1 MLFVRS
7 EFYSVTLS
15 SAINYIAV
23 GLLRLHTISLT
34 QFKNYSNRSFAFND
48 RITAICGNNGV
59 GKTNL
64 LDAIHYLCFTKSY
77 FTRDHINVQQG
88 RQGFRIEG
96 EFEINDK
103 PEKAVCILRETGK
116 KEFSINDIAYERFA
130 HHIGHYPC
138 VIIAPDDIQI
148 IIGGSEERRRLLDA
162 LLSQLNAE
170 YLQQLIAY
178 YKILQQRNSL
188 LKSLADAGK
197 KPGRTTGSE
206 GDYTLLDVMDG
217 QLAKPGEFIFEKRK
231 EFLVA
236 FLPEVK
242 RLYLEIAKQY
252 EDITLIYQSEML
264 QLSFAELMNANRNKD
279 IAAQRTTGGIH
290 RDDLIF
296 SLDNQPFRNIASQGQ
311 RKSLLFALKLAEMN
325 VLEDNKGFA
334 PILLLDDVFEK
345 LDEER
350 INSLLQ
356 RVCAQNDGQVFITDT
371 NEERLKQ
378 HLESLSIQ
386 YQFIGL

>member
-1 MLFVRS
+1 
-7 EFYSVTLS
+7 
-15 SAINYIAV
+15 V
-23 GLLRLHTISLT
+23 GLLRLHFISLT
-34 QFKNYSNRSFAFND
+34 QFKNYSNRSFEFND
-48 RITAICGNNGV
+48 RITGICGNNGV

-96 EFEINDK
+96 KLELNDK
-103 PEKAVCILRETGK
+103 TEKAVCILRETGK
-116 KEFSINDIAYERFA
+116 KEFSISDSAYERFA
-130 HHIGHYPC
+130 HHIGRYPC

-162 LLSQLNAE
+162 LLSQLDAE
-170 YLQQLIAY
+170 YLQHLITY

-188 LKSLADAGK
+188 LKSFADSGTKNFA
-197 KPGRTTGSE
+197 
-206 GDYTLLDVMDG
+206 LLDVLDG
-217 QLAKPGEFIFEKRK
+217 QLAKPGEYIFEKRK

-242 RLYLEIAKQY
+242 KLYLEIAKQY

-264 QLSFAELMNANRNKD
+264 QLSFSELMIANRNKD
-279 IAAQRTTGGIH
+279 VAAQRTTGGIH
-290 RDDLIF
+290 RDELIF
-296 SLDNQPFRNIASQGQ
+296 SLDKQPFKNIASQGQ
-311 RKSLLFALKLAEMN
+311 RKSLLFALKLGEMD
-325 VLEDNKGFA
+325 VLKENKGFA

-345 LDEER
+345 LDEDR

-356 RVCAQNDGQVFITDT
+356 RVCVQNDGQVFITDT

-378 HLESLSIQ
+378 HLESLSIH
-386 YQFIGL
+386 YQLIRL